1 MIKNK
6 DTFDKL
12 IAEAWNHEFSGW
24 DFVYI
29 SKRMLQ
35 NELSWNYHQLVLEK
49 IKTANSLLDL
59 DTGGGEFLFS
69 LQPLPQQTFATEA
82 YPPNVPIAK
91 SRLEPFGVQVKDTPA
106 TGHLPFEDGFFDLI
120 INRHGDIHAP
130 EIFRILK
137 TGKHFITQQV
147 GGRNNIRLNEV
158 LQDKV
163 EFRDSGWTMH
173 EAIRQLEASGF
184 SIIDSREEFPAVEFK
199 DIGAVV
205 YYLKAIPWQVDD
217 FSIERY
223 YDKLESIHQII
234 EEKGK
239 FESLCHRFYIEAQ
252 KIGLFRCP
260 IQEDDL

>member
-6 DTFDKL
+6 NAFDKL
-12 IAEAWNHEFSGW
+12 ISEAWKHEFSGW

-35 NELSWNYHQLVLEK
+35 NEPSWHYHRLVLEK

-69 LQPLPQQTFATEA
+69 LQPLPQHTFATEA

-91 SRLEPFGVQVKDTPA
+91 SRLGPLGVQVKDTPA
-106 TGHLPFEDGFFDLI
+106 TGHLPFEDNFFDLI
-120 INRHGDIHAP
+120 INRHGDIYAP

-137 TGKHFITQQV
+137 TDKSFITQQV
-147 GGRNNIRLNEV
+147 GGCNNIRLNEM

-163 EFRDSGWTMH
+163 EFRDSGWTLN
-173 EAIRQLEASGF
+173 EAARQLEASGLV
-184 SIIDSREEFPAVEFK
+184 IIDSREEYPTVEFK

-205 YYLKAIPWQVDD
+205 YYLKAIPWQVGD
-217 FSIERY
+217 FSIEKYR
-223 YDKLESIHQII
+223 DRLGDIHNII
-234 EEKGK
+234 EEKGR
-239 FESLCHRFYIEAQ
+239 FESVCHRFYIEAQ
-252 KIGLFRCP
+252 KR
-260 IQEDDL
+260 